1 MSIKTKFF
9 PGSPRE
15 KRRCKRCGMGKTGP
29 LDPRLLHQMERAA
42 DQIEKSA
49 SARYIYN
56 VFELIREEEGPIS
69 LKGSSLRLPG
79 KDIASLL
86 KECSRCILLTVTIG
100 GTVDRILRR
109 AQISDMAD
117 AVLLDFCASSAAEDL
132 CGRIHSDLEEEYEK
146 KGLYL
151 TDRFSPGYGDL
162 PIGLQSEICRVLQT
176 DKRLGLTVNSGNML
190 IPSKSITAVIGISHR
205 PQPKK
210 SAAVQTVK

>member
-1 MSIKTKFF
+1 M
-9 PGSPRE
+9 RD
-15 KRRCKRCGMGKTGP
+15 GKTGP

-69 LKGSSLRLPG
+69 LKGFLSSSAGKGYRLSAERMQPLY
-79 KDIASLL
+79 SLN
-86 KECSRCILLTVTIG
+86 CNHRRNGLTGFSGEPRFPIWRTPSSS
-100 GTVDRILRR
+100 
-109 AQISDMAD
+109 ISA
-117 AVLLDFCASSAAEDL
+117 ACSAAEDL

-190 IPSKSITAVIGISHR
+190 IPSKVDYSCNRHIT
-205 PQPKK
+205 P
-210 SAAVQTVK
+210 AAAQKNQRLCKL

>member
-1 MSIKTKFF
+1 MKNYSIHVNKNEVFSWITAGKKTVQTM
-9 PGSPRE
+9 RD
-15 KRRCKRCGMGKTGP
+15 GKTGP

-109 AQISDMAD
+109 AQISDMRTPSSSISAP
-117 AVLLDFCASSAAEDL
+117 AAPRKISAAESTV
-132 CGRIHSDLEEEYEK
+132 IWKKNTKK
-146 KGLYL
+146 KGSI
-151 TDRFSPGYGDL
+151 SPTG
-162 PIGLQSEICRVLQT
+162 SVRA
-176 DKRLGLTVNSGNML
+176 
-190 IPSKSITAVIGISHR
+190 TAIFRSAFKV
-205 PQPKK
+205 K
-210 SAAVQTVK
+210 SAAYFRRTSASVLR

>member
-1 MSIKTKFF
+1 
-9 PGSPRE
+9 
-15 KRRCKRCGMGKTGP
+15 
-29 LDPRLLHQMERAA
+29 MERAA

-210 SAAVQTVK
+210 FRKAGTTCE